1 MILLLCCVLIHDRK
15 NKTILFEKSLFLIHP
30 FLFFVVY
37 TRNKEFME
45 VGDRIDEW
53 VNQCVRGVLSE
64 KDRIE
69 LLRWLEATPE
79 HEKQFREML
88 RIGMRVS
95 AVGQWSELDDIQQ
108 RTWDKITPFI
118 ERRRKKL
125 YMWGTR
131 IASVIIVMVGVALIW
146 QNESDQEIG
155 TMQVSNVLQ
164 VESGSPKAILVT
176 SAGEK
181 IALNDDKTYQVADIS
196 GVEIIQDSTG
206 SVRFE
211 DRGVTMEEEIC
222 RYSSIVVP
230 EKGEYQ
236 AILSDGTKV
245 WINSDSKLEFPDR
258 FRENIREVKL
268 TGEAYFEVVADTKRP
283 FYVQVGEA
291 KVQVLGTAFNVSA
304 YREDQQVEVALLRG
318 KVGLDLPGNE
328 YVLAPGEI
336 ATWNKGDRQATLR
349 KGDVES
355 IVDWKTGR
363 FNFEDMSLD
372 KLTVKLA
379 RWYGVQFIF
388 EDETT
393 KEFRFSGAVTKYRT
407 LDYVLGMIAKT
418 TKVAFQEKDGKILVR
433 KIE

>member
-1 MILLLCCVLIHDRK
+1 
-15 NKTILFEKSLFLIHP
+15 
-30 FLFFVVY
+30 
-37 TRNKEFME
+37 ME

-69 LLRWLEATPE
+69 LLRWLEAAPE

-88 RIGMRVS
+88 RIAMRVS

-146 QNESDQEIG
+146 QNGSDQEIG

-196 GVEIIQDSTG
+196 VVEIIQDSTG

-211 DRGVTMEEEIC
+211 DRGVATEEEIC

-258 FRENIREVKL
+258 FCENIREVKL
-268 TGEAYFEVVADTKRP
+268 TGEAYFEVIADTKRP

-336 ATWNKGDRQATLR
+336 ATWNKGDGLATLR

-363 FNFEDMSLD
+363 FNFEDMPLD

-407 LDYVLGMIAKT
+407 LDYVLGMIVKT

>member
-1 MILLLCCVLIHDRK
+1 
-15 NKTILFEKSLFLIHP
+15 
-30 FLFFVVY
+30 
-37 TRNKEFME
+37 
-45 VGDRIDEW
+45 
-53 VNQCVRGVLSE
+53 
-64 KDRIE
+64 
-69 LLRWLEATPE
+69 
-79 HEKQFREML
+79 
-88 RIGMRVS
+88 
-95 AVGQWSELDDIQQ
+95 
-108 RTWDKITPFI
+108 
-118 ERRRKKL
+118 
-125 YMWGTR
+125 
-131 IASVIIVMVGVALIW
+131 
-146 QNESDQEIG
+146 
-155 TMQVSNVLQ
+155 MQVSNVLQ

-211 DRGVTMEEEIC
+211 DRGVATEEEIC

-258 FRENIREVKL
+258 FCE
-268 TGEAYFEVVADTKRP
+268 GD
-283 FYVQVGEA
+283 
-291 KVQVLGTAFNVSA
+291 
-304 YREDQQVEVALLRG
+304 
-318 KVGLDLPGNE
+318 GL
-328 YVLAPGEI
+328 
-336 ATWNKGDRQATLR
+336 ATLR

-363 FNFEDMSLD
+363 FNFEDMPLD

>member
-1 MILLLCCVLIHDRK
+1 
-15 NKTILFEKSLFLIHP
+15 
-30 FLFFVVY
+30 
-37 TRNKEFME
+37 ME

-69 LLRWLEATPE
+69 LLRWLEAAPE

-88 RIGMRVS
+88 RIAMRVS

-146 QNESDQEIG
+146 QNGSDQEIG

-211 DRGVTMEEEIC
+211 DRGVATEEVDIVQ
-222 RYSSIVVP
+222 SSCQR
-230 EKGEYQ
+230 K
-236 AILSDGTKV
+236 
-245 WINSDSKLEFPDR
+245 
-258 FRENIREVKL
+258 ENIKL
-268 TGEAYFEVVADTKRP
+268 Y
-283 FYVQVGEA
+283 
-291 KVQVLGTAFNVSA
+291 
-304 YREDQQVEVALLRG
+304 
-318 KVGLDLPGNE
+318 
-328 YVLAPGEI
+328 
-336 ATWNKGDRQATLR
+336 
-349 KGDVES
+349 
-355 IVDWKTGR
+355 
-363 FNFEDMSLD
+363 
-372 KLTVKLA
+372 
-379 RWYGVQFIF
+379 
-388 EDETT
+388 
-393 KEFRFSGAVTKYRT
+393 
-407 LDYVLGMIAKT
+407 
-418 TKVAFQEKDGKILVR
+418 
-433 KIE
+433 

>member
-1 MILLLCCVLIHDRK
+1 
-15 NKTILFEKSLFLIHP
+15 
-30 FLFFVVY
+30 
-37 TRNKEFME
+37 ME

-69 LLRWLEATPE
+69 LLRWLEAAPE

-88 RIGMRVS
+88 RIAMRVS

-146 QNESDQEIG
+146 QNGSDQEIG

-211 DRGVTMEEEIC
+211 DRGVATEEEIC

-258 FRENIREVKL
+258 FCENIREVKL
-268 TGEAYFEVVADTKRP
+268 TGEAYFEVARDSVHPFIVATDEGME
-283 FYVQVGEA
+283 V
-291 KVQVLGTAFNVSA
+291 KVYGTEFNVDT
-304 YREDQQVEVALLRG
+304 YRKGTVKTTLVNG
-318 KVGLDLPGNE
+318 KVGIR
-328 YVLAPGEI
+328 VSATGEEVRLSPNQMALFTK
-336 ATWNKGDRQATLR
+336 ATQSIQ
-349 KGDVES
+349 VEN
-355 IVDWKTGR
+355 VDPYGAVAWKDGK
-363 FNFEDMSLD
+363 F
-372 KLTVKLA
+372 V
-379 RWYGVQFIF
+379 F
-388 EDETT
+388 EDEPMEEIMERLSRWYDVKVFYANERIKKHTFT
-393 KEFRFSGAVTKYRT
+393 GIITRFADISDVLHLMEETAAVEFNIQGNIVTVK
-407 LDYVLGMIAKT
+407 
-418 TKVAFQEKDGKILVR
+418 
-433 KIE
+433 

>member
-1 MILLLCCVLIHDRK
+1 M
-15 NKTILFEKSLFLIHP
+15 
-30 FLFFVVY
+30 
-37 TRNKEFME
+37 
-45 VGDRIDEW
+45 
-53 VNQCVRGVLSE
+53 
-64 KDRIE
+64 
-69 LLRWLEATPE
+69 
-79 HEKQFREML
+79 
-88 RIGMRVS
+88 
-95 AVGQWSELDDIQQ
+95 
-108 RTWDKITPFI
+108 
-118 ERRRKKL
+118 
-125 YMWGTR
+125 
-131 IASVIIVMVGVALIW
+131 IIVMVGVALIW

>member
-1 MILLLCCVLIHDRK
+1 
-15 NKTILFEKSLFLIHP
+15 
-30 FLFFVVY
+30 
-37 TRNKEFME
+37 ME

-69 LLRWLEATPE
+69 LLRWLEAAPE

-88 RIGMRVS
+88 RIAMRVS

-146 QNESDQEIG
+146 QNGSDQEIG

-211 DRGVTMEEEIC
+211 DRGVATEEEIC

-258 FRENIREVKL
+258 FCENIREVKL
-268 TGEAYFEVVADTKRP
+268 TGEAYFEVAYDNRYP
-283 FYVQVGEA
+283 FVVNVGGMEV
-291 KVQVLGTAFNVSA
+291 KVLGTRFNVNSYDRDTIRTTLVDGSVCIKDVFSDRETLLCPDEMA
-304 YREDQQVEVALLRG
+304 TYCRSTRLVTKEKVDPFVYTAWKEGKFVFENETVEEIMKRLSRWYDIEVVYENQEIRYRTFTGIMERFS
-318 KVGLDLPGNE
+318 
-328 YVLAPGEI
+328 
-336 ATWNKGDRQATLR
+336 
-349 KGDVES
+349 DVRDILHLIEE
-355 IVDWKTGR
+355 TA
-363 FNFEDMSLD
+363 
-372 KLTVKLA
+372 TVKFDIENH
-379 RWYGVQFIF
+379 VI
-388 EDETT
+388 
-393 KEFRFSGAVTKYRT
+393 V
-407 LDYVLGMIAKT
+407 
-418 TKVAFQEKDGKILVR
+418 VR
-433 KIE
+433 